1 MVRYI
6 GVVHVCPKADGV
18 GEILPHPLVFPDALF
33 ALLDERLETVLLYLF
48 LSVKSEKLFN
58 LDLDGESVRVPSCLA
73 GNICALHRMVARDH
87 VLYGTGE
94 NVPDM
99 GLAVRGRGTVIE
111 GVFRCAVAHF
121 HGTLENLFFF
131 PEIENRAFAFSGIE
145 TCRYLSVHD
154 ILPESFR
161 FLFANKKSFIRKK
174 DEGKRRLHTE
184 SICAACN
191 GAAPAGTTC
200 RSTVAAER
208 ETLRNGMLRRL
219 AARKTHRSRGF
230 HSAARE

>member
-1 MVRYI
+1 
-6 GVVHVCPKADGV
+6 
-18 GEILPHPLVFPDALF
+18 
-33 ALLDERLETVLLYLF
+33 
-48 LSVKSEKLFN
+48 
-58 LDLDGESVRVPSCLA
+58 
-73 GNICALHRMVARDH
+73 
-87 VLYGTGE
+87 
-94 NVPDM
+94 M

-191 GAAPAGTTC
+191 GAAPAELL
-200 RSTVAAER
+200 AE
-208 ETLRNGMLRRL
+208 
-219 AARKTHRSRGF
+219 ARSRQSVRLSGTVCF
-230 HSAARE
+230 AAATFILRLGNDLHIYKPSELTPSPDRFEAAIYATLSFTAFATLL